1 MDPRIPEP
9 PESPRLFRPR
19 TVGEILRHAF
29 ELYGQHWKNLFA
41 MVAVVMIP
49 LAIGQALITD
59 LWLDESLTR
68 EEIRDGVEVVVDGAF
83 LAGIAASLVFLL
95 FSVLGYTALQGAIT
109 RAAAGT
115 FLGRDMDIGES
126 LRFGL
131 SRFWSI
137 LLVGVLTGLA
147 VLGGFLLFIVPGF
160 IFLTRFWVGVPALVI
175 EDRRGREAL
184 KRSWNLVKGRSWP
197 VFGTIVVVGIGTSLL
212 SGLLTQL
219 FGDSAVAQAIG
230 GAIASI
236 ITTPYLALVSVL
248 IYLDARVR
256 NERYGP
262 GDLEAELARSRAA

>member
-19 TVGEILRHAF
+19 SVGEILRHAF

-83 LAGIAASLVFLL
+83 FAAIAASLVFLL

-109 RAAAGT
+109 RAASGT

-131 SRFWSI
+131 ARFWSI
-137 LLVGVLTGLA
+137 LLVGLLTGLA

-197 VFGTIVVVGIGTSLL
+197 VFGTIAVVGIGTSLL
-212 SGLLTQL
+212 SELLTQL

-262 GDLEAELARSRAA
+262 ADLEAELARSRAG

>member
-1 MDPRIPEP
+1 MDPMIPEP

-29 ELYGQHWKNLFA
+29 ELYGKHWKNLFA

-49 LAIGQALITD
+49 LAIGQALITEF
-59 LWLDESLTR
+59 WLSESLTR

-83 LAGIAASLVFLL
+83 FAGIAASLVFLL

-115 FLGRDMDIGES
+115 FLGRNMDIGES

-137 LLVGVLTGLA
+137 LLVGLLTGLA
-147 VLGGFLLFIVPGF
+147 VLGGFILLIVPGF

-219 FGDSAVAQAIG
+219 FGDSAVAQAVG

-256 NERYGP
+256 KERYGP
-262 GDLEAELARSRAA
+262 ADLEAELTRTQPV

>member
-19 TVGEILRHAF
+19 SVGEILRHAF
-29 ELYGQHWKNLFA
+29 ELYRTHWKNLFA
-41 MVAVVMIP
+41 MVAVVVVP
-49 LAIGQALITD
+49 LAIAQALITD

-68 EEIRDGVEVVVDGAF
+68 EEIRSGVEVTVDGAF
-83 LAGIAASLVFLL
+83 VAGIAASLVFLL
-95 FSVLGYTALQGAIT
+95 FSVLGYTALEGAVT

-131 SRFWSI
+131 ARFWSI
-137 LLVGVLTGLA
+137 ILVGVLVGLA
-147 VLGGFLLFIVPGF
+147 VIGGFILLIVPGF
-160 IFLTRFWVGVPALVI
+160 IFLTRFWVSVPALVI

-184 KRSWNLVKGRSWP
+184 RRSWNLIKGRSWP
-197 VFGTIVVVGIGTSLL
+197 VFGTIIVVGIGTSIL

-219 FGDSAVAQAIG
+219 FGDSVLAQAIG

-256 NERYGP
+256 KERYSSA
-262 GDLEAELARSRAA
+262 DLEAELARTHAP

>member
-1 MDPRIPEP
+1 MDPQIPEP

-19 TVGEILRHAF
+19 TVGEILSHAF
-29 ELYGQHWKNLFA
+29 QLYGQHWKNLFA
-41 MVAVVMIP
+41 MVAVVMVP

-59 LWLDESLTR
+59 LWLDESLTS
-68 EEIRDGVEVVVDGAF
+68 EEIRDGVTVVVDGAF
-83 LAGIAASLVFLL
+83 FAGIAASLVFLL

-137 LLVGVLTGLA
+137 LLVGILVGLA
-147 VLGGFLLFIVPGF
+147 VLGGFILLIVPGF
-160 IFLTRFWVGVPALVI
+160 IFLTRFWVSEPALVI

-197 VFGTIVVVGIGTSLL
+197 VFGTIVVVGIGTSII
-212 SGLLTQL
+212 SGVLTQL
-219 FGDSAVAQAIG
+219 FGDSVVAQAAG

-236 ITTPYLALVSVL
+236 VTTPYLALVSVL

-262 GDLEAELARSRAA
+262 ADLEAELARTQAG

>member
-19 TVGEILRHAF
+19 SVGEILRHAF

-41 MVAVVMIP
+41 MVAVVVVP

-68 EEIRDGVEVVVDGAF
+68 EEIRDGVTVVVDGAF
-83 LAGIAASLVFLL
+83 FAGIAASLVFLL

-147 VLGGFLLFIVPGF
+147 VLGGFILLIVPGF

-197 VFGTIVVVGIGTSLL
+197 VFGTIAIVGIGTTII
-212 SGLLTQL
+212 SGVLAQL
-219 FGDSAVAQAIG
+219 FGDSLVAQAAG
-230 GAIASI
+230 GAIGSI
-236 ITTPYLALVSVL
+236 VTTPYLALVSVL
-248 IYLDARVR
+248 IYFDARVR

-262 GDLEAELARSRAA
+262 ADLEAELSRSRAV